1 MSKKKVRILCLDGGG
16 IRGIVPATVIQYIE
30 EKLIKLS
37 NNPNARISDYFDMI
51 VGTSTGAILG
61 CFYLMPHM
69 QKGEPNTP
77 NAKYKASEAME
88 LYTKKGGEIFNDSK
102 KKGWLGMRQ
111 LVNATRFS
119 PNNIEKIFKENFGD
133 AYFDELLKPCIVTTY
148 DLETQ
153 KSFFFNS
160 RELRVKKDE
169 RKFLVRDVVRSTSA
183 APTYFPPAIIK
194 NYGTQNNKMV
204 NIDGGVFANNP
215 TLCAYAEAR
224 TTNFETLKI
233 DRPTAEDMLILSIGT
248 GSQKLDLKN
257 YRKSGNWGVISWA
270 KTIPDIMMD
279 GGLDT
284 VDYQVNLIF
293 DTLLDKNTDCKSNYK
308 RVNVPKR
315 LRGMDE
321 KDNSKPLYK
330 SDMSDASPSNIQ
342 NLIKAGVEAIKEAN
356 MPQAK
361 KHTLDAFI
369 QEIYDISL
377 LIKNEESEHLA

>member
-16 IRGIVPATVIQYIE
+16 IRGIIPATIMQYVE

-61 CFYLMPHM
+61 CFYLLPHPNH
-69 QKGEPNTP
+69 GDPNTP
-77 NAKYKASEAME
+77 STKFKASEAMR
-88 LYTKKGGEIFNDSK
+88 LYTEKGGMIFNESK
-102 KKGWLGMRQ
+102 RKSWGGIRQ
-111 LVNATRFS
+111 LLNATRFS
-119 PNNIEKIFKENFGD
+119 PDNIEKIFKENFGD
-133 AYFDELLKPCIVTTY
+133 AYFNELLKPCIVTTY

-160 RELRVKKDE
+160 RELRIKKEE

-233 DRPTAEDMLILSIGT
+233 NRPTAEDMLILSIGT

-293 DTLLDKNTDCKSNYK
+293 DTLKPEHKTNYK

-315 LRGMDE
+315 LRGLDP
-321 KDNSKPLYK
+321 KIDLKPLYE
-330 SDMSDASPSNIQ
+330 SDMSDASPQNIK
-342 NLIKAGVEAIKEAN
+342 NLITAGEESIKDSNQIRADEL
-356 MPQAK
+356 
-361 KHTLDAFI
+361 TLDEFI
-369 QEIYDISL
+369 KKIYDIDL
-377 LIKNEESEHLA
+377 LIKEEQRGNPV

>member
-1 MSKKKVRILCLDGGG
+1 MSNKKVRILCLDGGG
-16 IRGIVPATVIQYIE
+16 IRGIVPATVMQYVE

-61 CFYLMPHM
+61 CFYLLPHPNN
-69 QKGEPNTP
+69 GNPNTP
-77 NAKYKASEAME
+77 SSKFKASEAMRF
-88 LYTKKGGEIFNDSK
+88 YTEKGGMIFNESK
-102 KKGWLGMRQ
+102 RKSWGGIRQ
-111 LVNATRFS
+111 LLNATRFS
-119 PNNIEKIFKENFGD
+119 PENIEKIFKENFGD
-133 AYFDELLKPCIVTTY
+133 AYFNELLKACIVTTY

-160 RELRVKKDE
+160 RELKVKKEE

-224 TTNFETLKI
+224 TTNFESLKI
-233 DRPTAEDMLILSIGT
+233 NRPTAEDMLILSIGT

-293 DTLLDKNTDCKSNYK
+293 DTLKPEHKTNYK

-315 LRGMDE
+315 LRGLDP
-321 KDNSKPLYK
+321 KIDLKPLYE
-330 SDMSDASPSNIQ
+330 SDMSDASPQNIK
-342 NLIKAGVEAIKEAN
+342 NLITAGEESIKDSNQIREGDI
-356 MPQAK
+356 
-361 KHTLDAFI
+361 TLDEFI
-369 QEIYDISL
+369 KKIYDIDL
-377 LIKNEESEHLA
+377 LIKEEQRGNPV